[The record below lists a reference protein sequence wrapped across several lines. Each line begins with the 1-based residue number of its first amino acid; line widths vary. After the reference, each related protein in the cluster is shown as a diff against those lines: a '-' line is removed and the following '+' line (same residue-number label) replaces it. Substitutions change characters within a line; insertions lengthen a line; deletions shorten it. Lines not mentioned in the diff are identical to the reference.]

1 MATSAKGSTTT
12 ARKRSNTKAADSKTV
27 SAGTQNT
34 SPEPSDEAVTTAQ
47 AESTSVQS
55 TDHSVFSGEA
65 RYPLDELIQH
75 AGYLFGVKPEV
86 MHGVFHAASGQ
97 TFTID
102 EVNQQ
107 IQQFMKAKVE

>member
-1 MATSAKGSTTT
+1 MAASEKGGTTT
-12 ARKRSNTKAADSKTV
+12 ARKRSNTKKADTQTG

-34 SPEPSDEAVTTAQ
+34 SLKPSGKAETAAQ
-47 AESTSVQS
+47 MESSSMQHPS
-55 TDHSVFSGEA
+55 HSVSTGEA

-75 AGYLFGVKPEV
+75 ANSLFGVKPEV
-86 MHGVFHAASGQ
+86 MYGVFHAASGQ